1 MLKAIV
7 AVDKN
12 FGIGKD
18 GKLLAYIKEDLK
30 YFKETTIESTVILGR
45 KTLYTFPNKK
55 PLPLRKNI
63 ILSRNKDLKIENAL
77 ICNSKEEVFEKIK
90 DDKNVFIIGGEE
102 IYKLFFEDLEEIYV
116 TKIDSIFDADAFF
129 VNLDN
134 DKNFKIIKESEFII
148 TESGYKIKF
157 LIYRKIK

>member
-90 DDKNVFIIGGEE
+90 DDENVFIIGGEE

-134 DKNFKIIKESEFII
+134 NKNFKIVKESEFII

>member
-12 FGIGKD
+12 FGIGKE

-55 PLPLRKNI
+55 PLQLRKNI

-90 DDKNVFIIGGEE
+90 DDENVFIIGGEE

-116 TKIDSIFDADAFF
+116 TKIDSIFDADVFF

-134 DKNFKIIKESEFII
+134 NKNFKIVKESEFII

>member
-148 TESGYKIKF
+148 TESGYRIKF